1 MKKVVLVW
9 GGWSCTAGY
18 IHWAYVA
25 EYVEGQ
31 PVNTEIPGT
40 EKIGE
45 KLFTAHQR
53 KDVTDPKNCNFG
65 KTSNPFPE
73 SVCKK
78 WIAEHKCELVAEV
91 KMRTD

>member
-25 EYVEGQ
+25 AHVGGQ
-31 PVNTEIPGT
+31 PVNTEIPGC

-45 KLFTAHQR
+45 KLFDAPSR
-53 KDVTDPKNCNFG
+53 KDVTNPKNCDFG
-65 KTSNPFPE
+65 KTPGPFPRP
-73 SVCKK
+73 VCRE
-78 WIAEHKCELVAEV
+78 WIKEHKYELITEV